1 MSQFSSP
8 VEPGPWRRLPALLRP
23 RKVELPGSGRTRL
36 IETTLLALAALLL
49 AIATI
54 HDVVQQTKVNQR
66 LVADLGTWRGYTGHD
81 FLKLTLEQDFHGHTD
96 REVVCGNTTPGPPGE
111 RVQLCLLMV
120 GPVLDGRRTVRSGW
134 YLSPKTR
141 DVAANRYGC
150 FGSPTAG
157 WPCPR

>member
-1 MSQFSSP
+1 MNELSRP
-8 VEPGPWRRLPALLRP
+8 VEPGPRRRLPAVLRP
-23 RKVELPGSGRTRL
+23 RPVELPGSGRTRL

-66 LVADLGTWRGYTGHD
+66 LVADLGTWRAYTGHD
-81 FLKLTLEQDFHGHTD
+81 FPKLTLEQDFHGHTN

-120 GPVLDGRRTVRSGW
+120 GPVRDGRRRVRSGW
-134 YLSPKTR
+134 YLAPKTADR
-141 DVAANRYGC
+141 PGHRYGC
-150 FGSPTAG
+150 FGPPTAG
-157 WPCPR
+157 WPCPG